1 MDIED
6 KLNGVFVVTSIDES
20 LDTEFYAGFAFDN
33 MQVEVNW
40 NGRSVSEVPV
50 GKTYIIK
57 FPPQELEKG
66 KIRKPYKTSV
76 NGGAY
81 VSKGDDGSANGTAFV
96 EFKKR
101 DDKGSSVTGSLTGTI
116 SKKPNGKTDTQVG
129 VQLGWE
135 KQF

>member
-1 MDIED
+1 M
-6 KLNGVFVVTSIDES
+6 VTSIDES

-81 VSKGDDGSANGTAFV
+81 ASKGSDGSANFTGKLNVEKDNGKGT
-96 EFKKR
+96 
-101 DDKGSSVTGSLTGTI
+101 SVTGSLTGTI

-129 VQLGWE
+129 VQFGWE